1 MAILGDCVRFFHLC
15 HTHTHTHTH
24 THHLQMHTPTLS
36 TYTCT
41 ADFVPPPQPHSLGS
55 LHYAT
60 PTKHGG
66 RQDSTQSDSVMLMPF
81 SNPSLALHHKSG
93 SDLNLPGHESQKNS
107 GMYVGSGVGG
117 TPSELG
123 WLDLDSSNMLSLS
136 PTLNMFGGMGHH
148 SSNPGSLPHEQF
160 HLGFLDV
167 SSDVGLSGKGA
178 IRDTCTMYVQ
188 VQCMPIRLHGSR
200 VPGSAVLGPQVH

>member
-1 MAILGDCVRFFHLC
+1 
-15 HTHTHTHTH
+15 
-24 THHLQMHTPTLS
+24 MHTPTHS
-36 TYTCT
+36 TYTHI

-160 HLGFLDV
+160 HLGFLD
-167 SSDVGLSGKGA
+167 SGGHSKCSNPSLNGLSSQ
-178 IRDTCTMYVQ
+178 T
-188 VQCMPIRLHGSR
+188 HE
-200 VPGSAVLGPQVH
+200 VPSYLDPGNPQHPGLYPPTDDAALIMELGLSTS